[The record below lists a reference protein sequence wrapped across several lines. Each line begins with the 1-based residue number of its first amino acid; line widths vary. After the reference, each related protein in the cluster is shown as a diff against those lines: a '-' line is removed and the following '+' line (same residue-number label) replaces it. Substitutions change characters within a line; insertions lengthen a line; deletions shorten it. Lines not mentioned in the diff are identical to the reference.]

1 MRNWMMQNWK
11 KMQNWKRAILLL
23 GVGAVSLLII
33 YAIFQIVFLDFFVDL
48 WWFQSLQYG
57 GYFLLRQF
65 YRFLIGGGLTLVLFL
80 LFFFH
85 FWIASSYLGF
95 NRESTLN
102 PRLQKT
108 LRFFQ
113 IKSLKFYT
121 PFALILAVVV
131 ALPLY
136 RKWELT
142 LMFLFGSRSGIKDP
156 AYGHDISFYLF
167 DYPIYQLIQQE
178 LLVTAILLFAFI
190 AVLYFVEHRLLPTE
204 TRKYPLGAK
213 IHLAVLWGFVVLF
226 VVLGFMLDRFSLLYE
241 NRHEPVFFGPGFI
254 EMRYHLPLIW
264 MAILA
269 FLSTTVS
276 ALVLVFRRNK
286 VNHSVYDTMRLS
298 NTRDE
303 SRQNKAT
310 NSASDTMQPSN
321 VMVVP
326 RQNKVTHSVY
336 DTIRPSHILDMFRR
350 NKKALSVWIRT
361 RASHILDMFRRNK
374 ITISILI
381 ISMILLAGALVLRD
395 ITFIPNLITRVFVK
409 PNPVDAAKPFIKNNI
424 EATLH
429 AYGLDDIKTIDFKVT
444 LTPEN
449 DLEQWTNE
457 VHLHNIPV
465 WDRHLL
471 KDVYEQL
478 QGIRTFYSIP
488 SVDEDRYSIG
498 GKEVQVNIAAREL
511 NTAKL
516 PMGAKKWEN
525 QYLRYTHGYGAVITP
540 AAQSGEKAFDWY
552 IRDLNMHTTVGLTT
566 KEPDIYYGLE
576 KLERAIVPNKLTVVG
591 FPGTRFELT
600 KEYAGNGGIPI
611 PSLFRKWLF
620 SIYFKDE
627 KILFSTNISK
637 QSKIL
642 FRRNIKERI
651 ATLVPYL
658 SLDSDPYLVL
668 TSNRLYWVQDAY
680 TISDKYPVSKSTNY
694 NFNGDPDAR
703 SERRFNYIRNSVK
716 VIVDAYNGNTSFY
729 IADPGDPIIQA
740 YKSAYPGVFKH
751 LDEMPDELQTHLR
764 YPRDLFYIQMQIY
777 ARYHQIKPELFYQ
790 QADTW
795 QVPLDEKEELK
806 PYYLNI
812 ELQGLSR
819 MENFVL
825 ISPMTPIRVNN
836 LSAIAIAG
844 LWSRK
849 NNEGEYSQKIAVYK
863 LETDV
868 QVNGPSQVSA
878 LVAQNPEISEQF
890 ALWDMRGSKVVT
902 GRMII
907 LPIENS
913 ILYVVPVYLISTKM
927 EIPELIR
934 IIVSVGD
941 ETVMEKSLKECFKK
955 LEEKLKAIH
964 Q

>member
-1 MRNWMMQNWK
+1 MRNW
-11 KMQNWKRAILLL
+11 KRTILLL
-23 GVGAVSLLII
+23 GVGVVSLLII
-33 YAIFQIVFLDFFVDL
+33 YAIFQIVFLDFFVEL

-65 YRFLIGGGLTLVLFL
+65 YRFIIGGGLTLVLFL

-95 NRESTLN
+95 NRESILK
-102 PRLQKT
+102 PRLKRT

-113 IKSLKFYT
+113 SKSLKFYT
-121 PFALILAVVV
+121 PLALIFAVVV

-142 LMFLFGSRSGIKDP
+142 LMFLFGSRSGIKDQ

-167 DYPIYQLIQQE
+167 DYPIYQLIQRE

-264 MAILA
+264 ISIFA
-269 FLSTTVS
+269 FLSTAVS
-276 ALVLVFRRNK
+276 ALILV
-286 VNHSVYDTMRLS
+286 
-298 NTRDE
+298 
-303 SRQNKAT
+303 SRQKKVHHPILLPNTMDDSQQNNAT
-310 NSASDTMQPSN
+310 NSPCDTMQSHDL
-321 VMVVP
+321 MVVP
-326 RQNKVTHSVY
+326 RQKKVTHSVY
-336 DTIRPSHILDMFRR
+336 DTIRPSHVLEILRR
-350 NKKALSVWIRT
+350 NKITILEWIRT
-361 RASHILDMFRRNK
+361 QASHILERLRRNK

-381 ISMILLAGALVLRD
+381 ISMILLTGAIVLRD
-395 ITFIPNLITRVFVK
+395 ITFIPNLVTRIFVK
-409 PNPVDAAKPFIKNNI
+409 PNPVDAEKPFIRNNI

-429 AYGLDDIKTIDFKVT
+429 AYGLDEIETVDFKVT
-444 LTPEN
+444 LTPES

-457 VHLHNIPV
+457 EHLQNIPV
-465 WDRHLL
+465 WDRLLL
-471 KDVYEQL
+471 KDAYEQL
-478 QGIRTFYSIP
+478 QGIRTYYSIP
-488 SVDEDRYSIG
+488 SVDEDRYLIG
-498 GKEVQVNIAAREL
+498 GKEMQVNIAAREL
-511 NTAKL
+511 NITKL

-540 AAQSGEKAFDWY
+540 ASQSGEKAFDWY

-566 KEPDIYYGLE
+566 KQPDIYYGLE

-591 FPGTRFELT
+591 LPGTRFELE
-600 KEYAGNGGIPI
+600 KEYDGNGGVPI
-611 PSLFRKWLF
+611 SSLFRKWLL
-620 SIYFKDE
+620 SVYFKDE
-627 KILFSTNISK
+627 KIFFSGNINK

-651 ATLVPYL
+651 STLAPYL
-658 SLDSDPYLVL
+658 LLDSDPYLVL
-668 TSNRLYWVQDAY
+668 TSSRLYWVQDAY
-680 TISDKYPVSKSTNY
+680 TLSDQYPVSKRTNY
-694 NFNGDPDAR
+694 NFNGDPDAN
-703 SERRFNYIRNSVK
+703 SELRFNYIRNSVK
-716 VIVDAYNGNTSFY
+716 VIVDAYNGDTTFY

-740 YKSAYPGVFKH
+740 YKSAYPGVFKD
-751 LDEMPDELQTHLR
+751 LDEMPHELQTHLR

-777 ARYHQIKPELFYQ
+777 AKYHQTKPELFYQ

-795 QVPLDEKEELK
+795 QIPSDGKEELK

-812 ELQGLSR
+812 ELQGLWR
-819 MENFVL
+819 MGNFVI

-836 LSAIAIAG
+836 LSAIVIG
-844 LWSRK
+844 GQWSRK
-849 NNEGEYSQKIAVYK
+849 NLEEKYAQRIAVYE

-878 LVAQNPEISEQF
+878 LVSQNPEISEQF
-890 ALWDMRGSKVVT
+890 ALWDMRGSKVIT
-902 GRMII
+902 GRMVI
-907 LPIENS
+907 LPVENS
-913 ILYVVPVYLISTKM
+913 ILNVVPVYLISTKM
-927 EIPELIR
+927 KIPELIR

-941 ETVMEKSLKECFKK
+941 ETVMEKSLKECFEK
-955 LEEKLKAIH
+955 LEGKLKAIH